1 MPLPYA
7 SRFCREFD
15 AGGVGATGFSF
26 RMSGLYPSYMHIKK
40 AQKMGLISFIRT
52 MCKTMKTQ
60 RTCICARVAAGA
72 DASRL
77 WS

>member
-1 MPLPYA
+1 MLPFPFPYA

-26 RMSGLYPSYMHIKK
+26 RMSGLYPSYMK
-40 AQKMGLISFIRT
+40 AKRWDGSASLELS
-52 MCKTMKTQ
+52 KTMKTQ